1 MKTPERIILTLLT
14 LIAAV
19 CIDVHAEVNEWNV
32 RRGFTG
38 WRHVSGDGILLYNDS
53 CGIITENIPAEI
65 HSSDFRLTFRTRN
78 LHNDPGTRHGY
89 SESDSRRKA
98 VLFPGWVL
106 RLIYADAHN
115 PDTISISF
123 RTEEK
128 DDDINAHQHLRVS
141 VSRNGNAIAD
151 TVITSGVDIY
161 KETNAFS
168 LSSDN
173 GCLYLRGGNREYNRI
188 LSIPASSVPPR
199 TIQFAAEPAGKLL
212 ISDIALWQN
221 DDGIMQD
228 SFSIERLNELLAR
241 STDANAGCWQMFDR
255 MLEEKYLRRG
265 GDYTIALLPFEK
277 GYRVIYLDG
286 AVKNSSKWKPGMIK
300 GEFIATPFQG
310 IYNVNWLD
318 AGMTPIDSEIKA
330 IFKDNVLT
338 LKFPYLDSEVRF
350 VKTGNIQD
358 FQAH

>member
-1 MKTPERIILTLLT
+1 MKTPERILLLLLILLT
-14 LIAAV
+14 TA
-19 CIDVHAEVNEWNV
+19 CIDVHADVKEWNV
-32 RRGFTG
+32 RRGFSG
-38 WRHVSGDGILLYNDS
+38 WHHSSGEGILLYNDS

-65 HSSDFRLTFRTRN
+65 HSSDFRLNFRTRN

-89 SESDSRRKA
+89 SDGDNRRKA
-98 VLFPGWVL
+98 VLFPGWRL

-128 DDDINAHQHLRVS
+128 DDDINARQHLRVS
-141 VSRNGNAIAD
+141 ASINGNAFAD
-151 TVITSGVDIY
+151 TVISSGVDIY
-161 KETNAFS
+161 KGTNAFS

-188 LSIPASSVPPR
+188 LSIPALSVPPR

-221 DDGIMQD
+221 DDTIIQD
-228 SFSIERLNELLAR
+228 SFSIERLKELLAHT
-241 STDANAGCWQMFDR
+241 TDANARCWQMFDR

-286 AVKNSSKWKPGMIK
+286 AVKNSSKWKSGMIK
-300 GEFIATPFQG
+300 GELIATPFQG
-310 IYNVNWLD
+310 IYNANWLD

-350 VKTGNIQD
+350 VKTGNIPD
-358 FQAH
+358 IHAH